1 MIDMYILSE
10 AMEQE
15 VHLSPQSEEALV
27 AEWHIADTAG
37 VVGPRLR
44 AALRCAVFDDPVYRE
59 RAMKLEKILNDQE
72 VQDAAN
78 H

>member
-1 MIDMYILSE
+1 MLDMYILSV

-15 VHLSPQSEEALV
+15 AKTAPRSEDALR
-27 AEWHIADTAG
+27 AEWRTADQTG

-44 AALRCAVFDDPVYRE
+44 AALRCAVFDDTFYRE
-59 RAMKLEKILNDQE
+59 RAKRLEQIINRQE
-72 VQDAAN
+72 VQRAAN